1 MSRSFGLWRRRIWIW
16 LPPAVALTA
25 ATLYL
30 VSLQRGVRSQGA
42 NLEARLEAA
51 QREHGQ
57 AQAAVTRLEKLDA
70 AAQATRTQMARF
82 MEEKFATE
90 GGRFTS
96 LVREIKQ
103 LAEHAG
109 LDPREIG
116 YPEEAY
122 ADLGLVRRSFIF
134 SVQGSYVNLRAFL
147 YLLELSP
154 SYVTVDEIEVRELAG
169 AKGLGV
175 NLRLSTF
182 FAAPPP
188 ATSAAPPA
196 SGGNS

>member
-1 MSRSFGLWRRRIWIW
+1 MRGSFGLWRRRLWIW
-16 LPPAVALTA
+16 LPPAVALAA

-30 VSLQRGVRSQGA
+30 VSLERGVRSQGA
-42 NLEARLEAA
+42 TLASRLEVA

-57 AQAAVTRLEKLDA
+57 ASAALARLEALDTSA
-70 AAQATRTQMARF
+70 RATREQMARL

-90 GGRFTS
+90 SGRFTS

-109 LDPREIG
+109 LDPKEIG
-116 YPEEAY
+116 YPEEAF
-122 ADLGLVRRSFIF
+122 ADLGLVRRSFVF
-134 SVQGSYVNLRAFL
+134 TVQGSYVNLRAFL

-154 SYVTVDEIEVRELAG
+154 SYVTVDSIEVRELAG

-175 NLRLSTF
+175 DLRLSTF

-188 ATSAAPPA
+188 AAAAPAVP
-196 SGGNS
+196 GGRS

>member
-1 MSRSFGLWRRRIWIW
+1 MSAAFGLWRRRLWIW

-42 NLEARLEAA
+42 TLEARLEVA

-57 AQAAVTRLEKLDA
+57 AQTSLARLEKLAA
-70 AAQATRTQMARF
+70 AAQANRDETVRF

-90 GGRFTS
+90 AGRFTS

-109 LDPREIG
+109 LDPKEIG
-116 YPEEAY
+116 FPEEAY
-122 ADLGLVRRSFIF
+122 AELGLVRRSFVF

-154 SYVTVDEIEVRELAG
+154 SYVSVDSIQVRELAG
-169 AKGLGV
+169 GKGLAV

-182 FAAPPP
+182 FSAPPP
-188 ATSAAPPA
+188 PQPAAAPA
-196 SGGNS
+196 AGGRS

>member
-1 MSRSFGLWRRRIWIW
+1 MSAAFGLWRRRLWIW

-42 NLEARLEAA
+42 TLEARLEVA

-57 AQAAVTRLEKLDA
+57 AQSGLARLEKLAA
-70 AAQATRTQMARF
+70 AAQANRDETVRF

-90 GGRFTS
+90 AGRFTS

-109 LDPREIG
+109 LDPKEIG
-116 YPEEAY
+116 FPEEAY
-122 ADLGLVRRSFIF
+122 AELGLVRRSFVF

-154 SYVTVDEIEVRELAG
+154 SYVSVDSIQVRELAG
-169 AKGLGV
+169 GKGLAV

-182 FAAPPP
+182 FSAPPP
-188 ATSAAPPA
+188 PQPAAAPA
-196 SGGNS
+196 AGGRS

>member
-1 MSRSFGLWRRRIWIW
+1 MSGAFGLWRRRLWIW
-16 LPPAVALTA
+16 LPPAVALAA

-42 NLEARLEAA
+42 TLASRLEVA

-57 AQAAVTRLEKLDA
+57 ASEALARLEKLDA
-70 AAQATRTQMARF
+70 SARATREQMAQL

-90 GGRFTS
+90 SGRFTS

-109 LDPREIG
+109 LDPKEIG
-116 YPEEAY
+116 YPEEAF
-122 ADLGLVRRSFIF
+122 ADLGLVRRSFVF

-154 SYVTVDEIEVRELAG
+154 SYVTVDSIEVRELAG

-175 NLRLSTF
+175 DLRLSTF
-182 FAAPPP
+182 FAAPP
-188 ATSAAPPA
+188 AAAAPAAP
-196 SGGNS
+196 GGRS